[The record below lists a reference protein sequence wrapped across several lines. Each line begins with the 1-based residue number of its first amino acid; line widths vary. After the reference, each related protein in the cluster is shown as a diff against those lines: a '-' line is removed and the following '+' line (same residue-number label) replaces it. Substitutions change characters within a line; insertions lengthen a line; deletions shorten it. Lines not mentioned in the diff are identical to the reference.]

1 MLNIQLGFIVNM
13 VELEP
18 KRYRPILIP
27 NEGKLREFLMSNDCI
42 YFIGSVQQNSLVCL
56 YSASRGVAP
65 TSP

>member
-27 NEGKLREFLMSNDCI
+27 NEGKLREFLMSMT
-42 YFIGSVQQNSLVCL
+42 
-56 YSASRGVAP
+56 ASILLGVYNKIL
-65 TSP
+65 